1 MDVNGI
7 ITLIN
12 SVGFPIVVCGA
23 LMYYISKSN
32 QKLTESIMEM
42 TLTLSKLSERLDFLF
57 SKIKEEEDDDLK

>member
-1 MDVNGI
+1 MDINGI

-57 SKIKEEEDDDLK
+57 SKIKEEEEDDLK

>member
-57 SKIKEEEDDDLK
+57 SKIKDEEEDDLK

>member
-57 SKIKEEEDDDLK
+57 SKIKEEEEDDLK

>member
-1 MDVNGI
+1 MDVNGV

-57 SKIKEEEDDDLK
+57 SKIKDEEEDDLK

>member
-1 MDVNGI
+1 MDVNGV

>member
-1 MDVNGI
+1 MDINGI

-57 SKIKEEEDDDLK
+57 SKIKEEEDDLK

>member
-7 ITLIN
+7 NTLIN

-57 SKIKEEEDDDLK
+57 SKIKDEEEDDLK